1 MFPQSL
7 IPDPNHHSPRHR
19 SRLRPL
25 KIEMDATP
33 PSKKAKTTAAP
44 PPRKL
49 REAAALADE
58 VRTPDKAA
66 KKMTPAAA
74 FEQIPTPE
82 KPEEMPRARG
92 RSVAFSVKEIR
103 RAALGLRRPAAQA
116 EAAVEDDLESVER
129 ELGVGAGAGR
139 SPVKRKA
146 EVKLPER

>member
-1 MFPQSL
+1 
-7 IPDPNHHSPRHR
+7 
-19 SRLRPL
+19 
-25 KIEMDATP
+25 MDATP
-33 PSKKAKTTAAP
+33 PSKKAKTTTAAAP
-44 PPRKL
+44 PPHKL

-58 VRTPDKAA
+58 VRTPEKPA
-66 KKMTPAAA
+66 KKLALSPAPATATAA
-74 FEQIPTPE
+74 EQIPTPE

-116 EAAVEDDLESVER
+116 EAAVEDELESVER
-129 ELGVGAGAGR
+129 ELGVGAGASR